1 MKRLNNKAF
10 TIVELIVTFALV
22 MTISLGL
29 FKVIDSYRQKQQRA
43 FYKKEMVNYKNEII
57 KVVKDDIYKY
67 GLKEIRT
74 DDVYRP
80 TVPTSE
86 KINQF
91 INLSFKNGGENKTLF
106 FGQEGCSSHS
116 NCTGKYYIKY
126 GDIKYKVPNDFIRL
140 EDDVIYSCDVK
151 DQVETAKALIVNSS
165 SSYQADITKESYCRI
180 NFRMKHTEIKDEEVI
195 RIAAWYLDFETVPSN
210 PNSTSGIPYR
220 ELILNYINPNS
231 DSNLNSLSNI
241 MTLKIPCSTTNPT
254 VSKISDQVK
263 GKLSNATLII
273 GSACTSIADEA
284 FKNASIKTLVF
295 EPRNS
300 GTKFEIGASAFEG
313 VPLEGKVTLPEG
325 LEKISKN
332 AFYGNKLTRFIV
344 PSSLVETVV
353 DGGKTIKQA
362 KFSAGTDWNKKD
374 ASNITPIVVLK

>member
-43 FYKKEMVNYKNEII
+43 SYKKEMVNYKNEII

-74 DDVYRP
+74 NDEYRP
-80 TVPTSE
+80 IVPTSE

-91 INLSFKNGGENKTLF
+91 INLSFKNGGGNKTLF

-126 GDIKYKVPNDFIRL
+126 GDIKYRVPNDFIRL

-165 SSYQADITKESYCRI
+165 TYQVDSTKETYCRI

-195 RIAAWYLDFETVPSN
+195 RIAAWYLNSQPS
-210 PNSTSGIPYR
+210 STTSSIPSAGTIPYR
-220 ELILNYINPNS
+220 ELVLNYINS
-231 DSNLNSLSNI
+231 SESRLSSLANQSI

-273 GSACTSIADEA
+273 GSACTSIASEA
-284 FKNASIKTLVF
+284 FKNASIKALVF

-300 GTKFEIGASAFEG
+300 GTNFEIGASAFEG
-313 VPLEGKVTLPEG
+313 VPLEGKVTLPDG
-325 LEKISKN
+325 LEKISKR

-344 PSSLVETVV
+344 PSSLVETV
-353 DGGKTIKQA
+353 GGVKQT
-362 KFSAGTDWNKKD
+362 KFDAGELWNYQD
-374 ASNITPIVVLK
+374 ATKATQVVVLK

>member
-43 FYKKEMVNYKNEII
+43 SYKKEMVNYKNEII

-67 GLKEIRT
+67 GLKKIRT

-91 INLSFKNGGENKTLF
+91 INLSFKNGGGDKTLF
-106 FGQEGCSSHS
+106 FGQEGCDSGNS

-126 GDIKYKVPNDFIRL
+126 GDIKYRVPNDFIRL

-195 RIAAWYLDFETVPSN
+195 RIAAWYLDFETVPSIN

-284 FKNASIKTLVF
+284 FKNATSIKTLVF

-325 LEKISKN
+325 LEKISKR
-332 AFYGNKLTRFIV
+332 AFYGNGLTRFIV
-344 PSSLVETVV
+344 PSSLVETV
-353 DGGKTIKQA
+353 GGVKQA
-362 KFSAGTDWNKKD
+362 KFSAGENWNNKN
-374 ASNITPIVVLK
+374 ASDFTPIVVLK